1 MYEYK
6 GNAEKTAEEYLLG
19 KKIIDSKQQKE
30 TKMITKEQ
38 ITNQLCEDFF
48 KVHEDPI
55 YHIRQAEVQARK
67 EVESNPLKMR
77 QIYDSVEFKPVIK
90 KEIYRS

>member
-30 TKMITKEQ
+30 TKLITKEQ
-38 ITNQLCEDFF
+38 ITNQLC
-48 KVHEDPI
+48 
-55 YHIRQAEVQARK
+55 
-67 EVESNPLKMR
+67 
-77 QIYDSVEFKPVIK
+77 
-90 KEIYRS
+90 